1 MQKKLQD
8 KIIAITGATGTIG
21 AATAKAC
28 ALQGATVILIGRK
41 QKKLEA
47 LYDLLVDSGAPEP
60 ALLMIDFANATS
72 NDFFKIA
79 ETIFQTF
86 GRLDGLFHAATQL
99 ANLTPLAHTSPDKW
113 RLSMQVTLD
122 SAFYLTQACLPLLE
136 NASDKANVIFCHH
149 EAVTNGQAYW
159 GSYAV
164 AKSGL
169 NTLMHIFSQE
179 YEAQAKIYFNSI
191 DPVCVNSALQFS
203 VSPAGAKQPFSE
215 NAVAEKIATL
225 LDNPTHITGQTITMG

>member
-1 MQKKLQD
+1 MQKKLHD

-28 ALQGATVILIGRK
+28 AHHGATVILIGRK

-60 ALLMIDFANATS
+60 ALLVMDFAHATPD
-72 NDFFKIA
+72 DFFKIA

-113 RLSMQVTLD
+113 RLSMQVILD
-122 SAFYLTQACLPLLE
+122 SAFYLTQACLPLLD
-136 NASDKANVIFCHH
+136 NATNKANVVFCHH
-149 EAVTNGQAYW
+149 EAVTRGQAYW

-169 NTLMHIFSQE
+169 NTLMQIFSQE
-179 YEAQAKIYFNSI
+179 YEAQAKIYFNSF

-203 VSPAGAKQPFSE
+203 VRPAGAEQPFSE
-215 NAVAEKIATL
+215 QAVAEKITEL
-225 LDNPTHITGQTITMG
+225 FDNPNHITGKIITMT